1 MDSHMSNDFLMNY
14 SEVERVL
21 VNNFPEQCL
30 PPDYVLQQFG
40 HVHNEEILFEDVIL
54 VPTHSSLIDLPFRMS
69 MEDEEGLYEDVEAET
84 ADSVMSLSLQKK
96 DKTCLVCGDKALGYN
111 FNAVSCESC
120 KAFFRRNAHKTIR
133 GRCEGTCEVTVDS
146 RSFCKKCRLHKCFS
160 VGMRKDMILNEEQ
173 KKQRK
178 QKIIINKLRKHGQL
192 PPEDT
197 YAASPQ
203 DFVDT
208 FQDQIRNQSFE
219 DLRSTFPRL
228 SDSDLLMLMKL
239 KSENESESSPVSAD
253 ISNKY
258 PAWNESQDLVR
269 DIISQF
275 PDMEKGIII
284 ELRRAHEQTDFLG
297 NTQTCLKNSPKN
309 TTEFINVAEGFVRRI
324 IKLSKYIEF
333 FKMINKEDQIGLLKG
348 SVLEILMLR
357 SAVNFDVQTETWSL
371 STKNILTSSLNE
383 RKSSTS
389 TSMSSEISS
398 PVSPDSASSS
408 VSETKN
414 SSFQGN
420 SRGVDMGMISSMREH
435 AQRMGF
441 DIESLRQRAAS
452 FGFDVSKMAGMGVS
466 EFSRSADAPAQS
478 VGIDLSRKTGN
489 VEKEEMRLSADVLK
503 MGNPE
508 TQSMFLTYSKFVKS
522 LMRVIHGDLLVLK
535 LLIMLSL
542 FSADRPGLQQQD
554 KIQEIQ
560 ECYAKILQR
569 YVKERFPEDSTLFA
583 KIIMKLTDLR
593 NINEVHTKML
603 LKMKLDSI
611 EPLLIEIFDLP
622 S

>member
-1 MDSHMSNDFLMNY
+1 MWGIFPSQSTSY
-14 SEVERVL
+14 SSYIR
-21 VNNFPEQCL
+21 
-30 PPDYVLQQFG
+30 
-40 HVHNEEILFEDVIL
+40 
-54 VPTHSSLIDLPFRMS
+54 SK
-69 MEDEEGLYEDVEAET
+69 DVEAET

-96 DKTCLVCGDKALGYN
+96 DKICLVCGDKALGYN

-146 RSFCKKCRLHKCFS
+146 RSFCKKCRLNKCFT

-203 DFVDT
+203 DFADT
-208 FQDQIRNQSFE
+208 FQDQIKNQSLE
-219 DLRSTFPRL
+219 ELRSTFPRL

-239 KSENESESSPVSAD
+239 KSENENVSCSVSAD

-258 PAWNESQDLVR
+258 PAWNESQELVR

-284 ELRRAHEQTDFLG
+284 ELRRAHEQTEFLG
-297 NTQTCLKNSPKN
+297 NTQTVLKNSPKN
-309 TTEFINVAEGFVRRI
+309 TTDFVNVAEGFVRRI

-348 SVLEILMLR
+348 SVVEILMLR

-371 STKNILTSSLNE
+371 NTKNILSASMND

-389 TSMSSEISS
+389 TSTSTMSSEINS

-414 SSFQGN
+414 IFFPGN
-420 SRGVDMGMISSMREH
+420 SGGGVDMGMINSMREH
-435 AQRMGF
+435 AQRMGY
-441 DIESLRQRAAS
+441 DIESLRERAAS

-466 EFSRSADAPAQS
+466 EFSRSADAPAQT
-478 VGIDLSRKTGN
+478 VGIDLSRKSGN
-489 VEKEEMRLSADVLK
+489 VEKEESKISANILK

-508 TQSMFLTYSKFVKS
+508 AQSMFLTYSKFVKS

-569 YVKERFPEDSTLFA
+569 YVKDRFPEDSTLFA

>member
-1 MDSHMSNDFLMNY
+1 MSRRKIAFY
-14 SEVERVL
+14 
-21 VNNFPEQCL
+21 CAA
-30 PPDYVLQQFG
+30 Y
-40 HVHNEEILFEDVIL
+40 
-54 VPTHSSLIDLPFRMS
+54 TMS
-69 MEDEEGLYEDVEAET
+69 KDVEAET

-96 DKTCLVCGDKALGYN
+96 DKICLVCGDKALGYN

-146 RSFCKKCRLHKCFS
+146 RSFCKKCRLNKCFT

-203 DFVDT
+203 DFADT
-208 FQDQIRNQSFE
+208 FQDQIKNQSFE

-239 KSENESESSPVSAD
+239 KSENENVSCSVTAD

-258 PAWNESQDLVR
+258 PAWNESQELVR

-284 ELRRAHEQTDFLG
+284 ELRRAHEQTEFLG
-297 NTQTCLKNSPKN
+297 NTQTILP
-309 TTEFINVAEGFVRRI
+309 
-324 IKLSKYIEF
+324 
-333 FKMINKEDQIGLLKG
+333 LLQ
-348 SVLEILMLR
+348 
-357 SAVNFDVQTETWSL
+357 F
-371 STKNILTSSLNE
+371 
-383 RKSSTS
+383 
-389 TSMSSEISS
+389 
-398 PVSPDSASSS
+398 P
-408 VSETKN
+408 ETKN
-414 SSFQGN
+414 SFFPGN
-420 SRGVDMGMISSMREH
+420 SGGGVDMSMINSMREH
-435 AQRMGF
+435 AQRMGY
-441 DIESLRQRAAS
+441 DIESLRERAAS

-466 EFSRSADAPAQS
+466 ELSRSADSPAQT
-478 VGIDLSRKTGN
+478 VGIDLSRKSGN
-489 VEKEEMRLSADVLK
+489 VEKEESKISANILK

-508 TQSMFLTYSKFVKS
+508 AQSMFLTYSKFVKS

-569 YVKERFPEDSTLFA
+569 YVKDRFPEDSTLFA

-593 NINEVHTKML
+593 NINEVHTKCY
-603 LKMKLDSI
+603 
-611 EPLLIEIFDLP
+611 
-622 S
+622 

>member
-1 MDSHMSNDFLMNY
+1 
-14 SEVERVL
+14 
-21 VNNFPEQCL
+21 
-30 PPDYVLQQFG
+30 
-40 HVHNEEILFEDVIL
+40 
-54 VPTHSSLIDLPFRMS
+54 MS
-69 MEDEEGLYEDVEAET
+69 MEDEEGLYADVEAET

-203 DFVDT
+203 DFADT

-239 KSENESESSPVSAD
+239 KSENESESCPVSAD
-253 ISNKY
+253 ISSKY
-258 PAWNESQDLVR
+258 PAWNESQDLVQ

-284 ELRRAHEQTDFLG
+284 ELRRAHEQTEFLG
-297 NTQTCLKNSPKN
+297 NTQTVLKSSPKN
-309 TTEFINVAEGFVRRI
+309 STDFVNVAEGFVRRI

-348 SVLEILMLR
+348 SVVEILMLR
-357 SAVNFDVQTETWSL
+357 SAVNFDAQTETWSL
-371 STKNILTSSLNE
+371 STKKMLTPSLNE
-383 RKSSTS
+383 RKSSTSTS

-414 SSFQGN
+414 SSFRGN
-420 SRGVDMGMISSMREH
+420 SGGVDMDMINSMREH

-441 DIESLRQRAAS
+441 DIESLRERAAS

-466 EFSRSADAPAQS
+466 EFSRSADASAQS
-478 VGIDLSRKTGN
+478 VGIDLSKKTGN
-489 VEKEEMRLSADVLK
+489 VEKEEMKLEANILK

-522 LMRVIHGDLLVLK
+522 LMRIIHGDLLILK

-569 YVKERFPEDSTLFA
+569 YVKDRFPEDSTLFA

>member
-1 MDSHMSNDFLMNY
+1 MWGIFPSQSTSY
-14 SEVERVL
+14 SS
-21 VNNFPEQCL
+21 
-30 PPDYVLQQFG
+30 YIG
-40 HVHNEEILFEDVIL
+40 
-54 VPTHSSLIDLPFRMS
+54 SK
-69 MEDEEGLYEDVEAET
+69 DVEAET

>member
-1 MDSHMSNDFLMNY
+1 MCILYALVGKPSTSLAATLLLHLDVYLAWSAL
-14 SEVERVL
+14 VERVL

-40 HVHNEEILFEDVIL
+40 HVNNEEILFEDVIL
-54 VPTHSSLIDLPFRMS
+54 VPTHSSLVDLPFRMS
-69 MEDEEGLYEDVEAET
+69 MEDVEGLYEDVEAET

-96 DKTCLVCGDKALGYN
+96 DKICLVCGDKALGYN

-146 RSFCKKCRLHKCFS
+146 RSFCKKCRLNKCFT

-203 DFVDT
+203 DFADT
-208 FQDQIRNQSFE
+208 FQDQIKNQSFE

-239 KSENESESSPVSAD
+239 KSENENVSCSVTAD

-258 PAWNESQDLVR
+258 PAWNESQELVR

-284 ELRRAHEQTDFLG
+284 ELRRAHEQTEFLG
-297 NTQTCLKNSPKN
+297 NTQT
-309 TTEFINVAEGFVRRI
+309 
-324 IKLSKYIEF
+324 
-333 FKMINKEDQIGLLKG
+333 MINKEDQIGLLKG
-348 SVLEILMLR
+348 SVVEILMLR

-371 STKNILTSSLNE
+371 NTKNILSASMND

-389 TSMSSEISS
+389 TSTSTMSSEINS

-414 SSFQGN
+414 SFFPGN
-420 SRGVDMGMISSMREH
+420 SGGGVDMSMINSMREH
-435 AQRMGF
+435 AQRMGY
-441 DIESLRQRAAS
+441 DIESLRERAAS

-466 EFSRSADAPAQS
+466 ELSRSADSPAQT
-478 VGIDLSRKTGN
+478 VGIDLSRKSGN
-489 VEKEEMRLSADVLK
+489 VEKEESKISANILK

-508 TQSMFLTYSKFVKS
+508 AQSMFLTYSKFVKS

-569 YVKERFPEDSTLFA
+569 YVKDRFPEDSTLFA